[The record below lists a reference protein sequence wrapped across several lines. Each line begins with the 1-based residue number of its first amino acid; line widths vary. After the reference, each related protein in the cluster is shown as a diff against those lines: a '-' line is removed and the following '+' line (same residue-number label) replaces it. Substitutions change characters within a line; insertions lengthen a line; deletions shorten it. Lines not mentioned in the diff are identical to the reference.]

1 MGKKILDSKA
11 LYVVLSIAIAVVMW
25 FYVTSMDGNQASKP
39 IRNITITFSGEEQ
52 LESNGLMIA
61 GDAPSANITVK
72 AKPAVLAQ
80 LTDKTVELVVDVATI
95 ERAGDYTL
103 AYTVKLP
110 SNISASQ
117 VQIINEGTGNVSF
130 TVAEY
135 RQREIELR
143 GKFEGTTA
151 EGYLAGDQEDFVFST
166 NKITI
171 SGQAELVNQVS
182 YAEVVVTGENLS
194 ENVRGDFPYRFIGA
208 SGDVIDNLDVE
219 CSVAT
224 VHTTFPILAT
234 ADIPLK
240 VELVAGGG
248 VSLDQVTCTLSQES
262 LTVAGSKTA
271 VEAIQSEGSIV
282 LGTIDLGTVHDGDVI
297 TFDIA
302 LTDELTNISGVT
314 QVTATLDL
322 DDSLKSKTVEVT
334 NIDCISPPD
343 GWAAKALTQ
352 MVEVEVR
359 GSQEL
364 LDAVTPDKI
373 RVVADLKDINQAAGQ
388 YTVTANVYLDS
399 VGTRDQIDV
408 VGRDYKIVVSLY
420 RA

>member
-61 GDAPSANITVK
+61 GDAPTANITVK

-80 LTDKTVELVVDVATI
+80 LTDKTVELVVDVAAI

-110 SNISASQ
+110 GNISASQ

-151 EGYLAGDQEDFVFST
+151 EGYLAGDQEDFVFSP

-182 YAEVVVTGENLS
+182 YAEVVVTGDNLS
-194 ENVRGDFPYRFIGA
+194 DTVRGDFPYRFIGA
-208 SGDVIDNLDVE
+208 SGDVIDNLNVE

-234 ADIPLK
+234 ADIPLE
-240 VELVAGGG
+240 VELVEGGG
-248 VSLDQVTCTLSQES
+248 VSLDQVKCTLSQES

-282 LGTIDLGTVHDGDVI
+282 LGTVDLGTVHDGDVI

-359 GSQEL
+359 GSQKL

>member
-61 GDAPSANITVK
+61 GDAPTANITVK

-80 LTDKTVELVVDVATI
+80 LTDKTVELVVDVATV

-110 SNISASQ
+110 SNVSSSQ

-151 EGYLAGDQEDFVFST
+151 EGYLAGDQEDFVFFP

-182 YAEVVVTGENLS
+182 YAEVVVTGDNLS
-194 ENVRGDFPYRFIGA
+194 DTVRGDFPYRFIGA

-240 VELVAGGG
+240 VDLVEGGG

-314 QVTATLDL
+314 QVTATIDL

-364 LDAVTPDKI
+364 LDAVTADKI

>member
-11 LYVVLSIAIAVVMW
+11 LYVVLSILIAITMW
-25 FYVTSMDGNQASKP
+25 FYVTSMDGNQRSNP
-39 IRNITITFSGEEQ
+39 INNIPITFVGEEQ
-52 LESNGLMIA
+52 LVSRGLMIA
-61 GDAPSANITVK
+61 GDPPTASITVK
-72 AKPAVLAQ
+72 ATPTVLAQ
-80 LTDKTVELVVDVATI
+80 LTNDSVELVVDVSSIDKAS
-95 ERAGDYTL
+95 EYTL

-117 VQIINEGTGNVSF
+117 VQFVRGETGNVTF

-143 GKFEGTTA
+143 GKFVGTTA
-151 EGYLAGDQEDFVFST
+151 EGYLAGDQEDFVCTPSQ
-166 NKITI
+166 ITI

-182 YAEVVVTGENLS
+182 YAEVVVDGDNLS
-194 ENVRGDFPYRFIGA
+194 ETVRGSFPYQFIGA
-208 SGDVIDNLDVE
+208 SGDVIANLDVTR
-219 CSVAT
+219 SVET
-224 VHTTFPILAT
+224 VQTTFPILAT
-234 ADIPLK
+234 AEVPLEVK
-240 VELVAGGG
+240 LVEGGG
-248 VSLDQVTCTLSQES
+248 VSLDQVKYTMSADTI
-262 LTVAGSKTA
+262 TVAGSKTA
-271 VEAIQSEGSIV
+271 VDALLTEGSIE
-282 LGTIDLGTVHDGDVI
+282 LGTIDLGTVHDGDEI
-297 TFDIA
+297 HFDIA
-302 LTDELTNISGVT
+302 LTDELSNISGIN
-314 QVTATLDL
+314 QVTVTIDL
-322 DDSLKSKTVEVT
+322 DDSLKSKTIEVT
-334 NIDCISPPD
+334 DINCISPPS

-352 MVEVEVR
+352 MLEVEVR

-364 LDAVTPDKI
+364 LDAVTPDKV

>member
-80 LTDKTVELVVDVATI
+80 LTDKTVELVVDVAAI

-151 EGYLAGDQEDFVFST
+151 EGYLAGDQEDFVFSP

-297 TFDIA
+297 TFDVA

>member
-39 IRNITITFSGEEQ
+39 VRNITITFSGEEQ

-151 EGYLAGDQEDFVFST
+151 EGYLAGDQEDFVFSP

>member
-130 TVAEY
+130 AVAEY

-151 EGYLAGDQEDFVFST
+151 EGYLAGDQEDFVFSP

-408 VGRDYKIVVSLY
+408 VGRDY
-420 RA
+420 

>member
-1 MGKKILDSKA
+1 M
-11 LYVVLSIAIAVVMW
+11 
-25 FYVTSMDGNQASKP
+25 
-39 IRNITITFSGEEQ
+39 
-52 LESNGLMIA
+52 
-61 GDAPSANITVK
+61 
-72 AKPAVLAQ
+72 
-80 LTDKTVELVVDVATI
+80 
-95 ERAGDYTL
+95 
-103 AYTVKLP
+103 
-110 SNISASQ
+110 
-117 VQIINEGTGNVSF
+117 
-130 TVAEY
+130 
-135 RQREIELR
+135 
-143 GKFEGTTA
+143 
-151 EGYLAGDQEDFVFST
+151 
-166 NKITI
+166 
-171 SGQAELVNQVS
+171 
-182 YAEVVVTGENLS
+182 
-194 ENVRGDFPYRFIGA
+194 
-208 SGDVIDNLDVE
+208 
-219 CSVAT
+219 AT

-248 VSLDQVTCTLSQES
+248 VALDQVTCTLSQES

-297 TFDIA
+297 TFDVA

>member
-61 GDAPSANITVK
+61 GDAPTANITVK

-80 LTDKTVELVVDVATI
+80 LTDKTVELVVDVATV

-110 SNISASQ
+110 SNVSSSQ

-151 EGYLAGDQEDFVFST
+151 EGYLAGDQEDFVFSP

-182 YAEVVVTGENLS
+182 YAEVVVTGDNLS
-194 ENVRGDFPYRFIGA
+194 DTVRGDFPYRFIGA

-240 VELVAGGG
+240 VDLVEGGG
-248 VSLDQVTCTLSQES
+248 VSLDQVRCTLSQES

-314 QVTATLDL
+314 QVTATIDL

-364 LDAVTPDKI
+364 LDAVTADKI

>member
-80 LTDKTVELVVDVATI
+80 LTDKTVELVVDVAAI

-151 EGYLAGDQEDFVFST
+151 EGYLAGDQEDFVFSP

-194 ENVRGDFPYRFIGA
+194 ENVRGDFPYRFIGT

>member
-25 FYVTSMDGNQASKP
+25 FYVTSMDGNQASKS

-151 EGYLAGDQEDFVFST
+151 EGYLAGDQEDFVFSP

-302 LTDELTNISGVT
+302 ITDELTNISGVT

>member
-61 GDAPSANITVK
+61 GDAPTANITVK

-110 SNISASQ
+110 GNISASQ

-151 EGYLAGDQEDFVFST
+151 EGYLAGDQEDFVFSP

-182 YAEVVVTGENLS
+182 YAEVVVTGDNLS
-194 ENVRGDFPYRFIGA
+194 DTVRGDFPYRFIGA
-208 SGDVIDNLDVE
+208 SGDVIDNLNVE

-234 ADIPLK
+234 ADIPLE
-240 VELVAGGG
+240 VELVEGGG
-248 VSLDQVTCTLSQES
+248 VSLDQVKCTLSQES

-314 QVTATLDL
+314 QVTATIDL

-359 GSQEL
+359 GTQKL

>member
-25 FYVTSMDGNQASKP
+25 FYVTSMDGNQASKS

-151 EGYLAGDQEDFVFST
+151 EGYLAGDQEDFVFSP

-282 LGTIDLGTVHDGDVI
+282 LGTIDLGTVHDGDVL

-302 LTDELTNISGVT
+302 ITDELTNISGVT

>member
-110 SNISASQ
+110 SYISASQ

-151 EGYLAGDQEDFVFST
+151 EGYLAGDQEDFVFSP

-208 SGDVIDNLDVE
+208 SGDVINNLDVE

>member
-130 TVAEY
+130 AVAEY

-151 EGYLAGDQEDFVFST
+151 EGYLAGDQEDFVFSP

-194 ENVRGDFPYRFIGA
+194 KNVRGDFPYRFIGA

-302 LTDELTNISGVT
+302 ITDELTNISGVT

>member
-80 LTDKTVELVVDVATI
+80 LTDKTVELVVDVAAI

-151 EGYLAGDQEDFVFST
+151 EGYLAGDQEDFVFSP

-314 QVTATLDL
+314 QATATIDL

>member
-1 MGKKILDSKA
+1 MGKKILDRKA

-151 EGYLAGDQEDFVFST
+151 EGYLAGDQEDFVFSP

-182 YAEVVVTGENLS
+182 YAEVVVTGDNLS
-194 ENVRGDFPYRFIGA
+194 DTVRGDFPYRFIGA
-208 SGDVIDNLDVE
+208 SGDVIDNLNVE

-352 MVEVEVR
+352 MVEVEVQ
-359 GSQEL
+359 GSQKL

-373 RVVADLKDINQAAGQ
+373 RVVADLKDINKAAGQ

>member
-61 GDAPSANITVK
+61 GDPPTANITVK

-110 SNISASQ
+110 GNISASQ

-151 EGYLAGDQEDFVFST
+151 EGYLAGDQEDFVFSP

-182 YAEVVVTGENLS
+182 YAEVVVTGDNLS
-194 ENVRGDFPYRFIGA
+194 DTVRGDFPYRFIGA
-208 SGDVIDNLDVE
+208 SGDVIDNLNVE

-234 ADIPLK
+234 ADIPLE
-240 VELVAGGG
+240 VELVEGGG
-248 VSLDQVTCTLSQES
+248 VSLDQVKCTLSQES

-359 GSQEL
+359 GSQKL

>member
-80 LTDKTVELVVDVATI
+80 LTDKTVELVVDVAAI

-151 EGYLAGDQEDFVFST
+151 EGYLAGDQEDFVFSP

-240 VELVAGGG
+240 VELVEGGG

-314 QVTATLDL
+314 QVTATIDL

>member
-25 FYVTSMDGNQASKP
+25 FYVTSMDGNQASKS

-130 TVAEY
+130 AVAEY

-151 EGYLAGDQEDFVFST
+151 EGYLAGDQEDFVFSP

-322 DDSLKSKTVEVT
+322 DESLKSKTVEVT

>member
-25 FYVTSMDGNQASKP
+25 FYVTSMDGNQASKS

-151 EGYLAGDQEDFVFST
+151 EGYLAGDQEDFVFSP

-297 TFDIA
+297 TFDVA

-322 DDSLKSKTVEVT
+322 GDSLKSKTVEVT

>member
-25 FYVTSMDGNQASKP
+25 FYVTSMDGNQASKS

-151 EGYLAGDQEDFVFST
+151 EGYLAGDQEDFVFSP

-373 RVVADLKDINQAAGQ
+373 RVVADLKDVNQAAGQ

>member
-80 LTDKTVELVVDVATI
+80 LTDKTVELVVDVAAI

-130 TVAEY
+130 AVAEY

-151 EGYLAGDQEDFVFST
+151 EGYLAGDQEDFVFSP

-248 VSLDQVTCTLSQES
+248 VSPDQVTCTLSQES

>member
-80 LTDKTVELVVDVATI
+80 LTDKTVELVVDVAAI

-130 TVAEY
+130 AVAEY

-151 EGYLAGDQEDFVFST
+151 EGYLAGDQEDFVFSP

>member
-151 EGYLAGDQEDFVFST
+151 EGYLAGDQEDFVFSP

-373 RVVADLKDINQAAGQ
+373 RVVADVKDINQAAGQ

>member
-130 TVAEY
+130 AVAEY

-151 EGYLAGDQEDFVFST
+151 EGYLAGDQEDFVFSP

-408 VGRDYKIVVSLY
+408 VGRVYKIVVSLY

>member
-151 EGYLAGDQEDFVFST
+151 EGYLAGDQEDFVFSP

-182 YAEVVVTGENLS
+182 YAEVVVTGDNLS
-194 ENVRGDFPYRFIGA
+194 DTVRGDFPYRFIGA
-208 SGDVIDNLDVE
+208 SGDVIDNLNVE

-234 ADIPLK
+234 ADIPLE
-240 VELVAGGG
+240 VELVEGGG
-248 VSLDQVTCTLSQES
+248 VSLDQVKCTLSQES

-282 LGTIDLGTVHDGDVI
+282 LGTVDLGTVHDGDVI

-314 QVTATLDL
+314 QVTATIDL

-359 GSQEL
+359 GTQKL

>member
-130 TVAEY
+130 AVAEY

-151 EGYLAGDQEDFVFST
+151 EGYLAGDQEDFVFSP
-166 NKITI
+166 NKITV

>member
-11 LYVVLSIAIAVVMW
+11 LYVVLSILIAITMW
-25 FYVTSMDGNQASKP
+25 FYVTSMDGNQRSNP
-39 IRNITITFSGEEQ
+39 INNIPITFVGEEQ
-52 LESNGLMIA
+52 LVSRGLMIA
-61 GDAPSANITVK
+61 GDPPTASITVK
-72 AKPAVLAQ
+72 ATPTVLAQ
-80 LTDKTVELVVDVATI
+80 LTSDSVELVVDVSSIDKAS
-95 ERAGDYTL
+95 EYTL

-117 VQIINEGTGNVSF
+117 VQFVRGETGNVTF

-143 GKFEGTTA
+143 GKFVGTTA
-151 EGYLAGDQEDFVFST
+151 EGYLAGDQEDFVFTPS
-166 NKITI
+166 KITI

-182 YAEVVVTGENLS
+182 YAEVVVDGDNLS
-194 ENVRGDFPYRFIGA
+194 ETVRGSFPYQFIGA
-208 SGDVIDNLDVE
+208 SGDVIANLDVTR
-219 CSVAT
+219 SVET
-224 VHTTFPILAT
+224 VQTTFPILAT
-234 ADIPLK
+234 AEVPLEVK
-240 VELVAGGG
+240 LVEGGG
-248 VSLDQVTCTLSQES
+248 VSLDQVKYTMSADTI
-262 LTVAGSKTA
+262 TVAGSKTA
-271 VEAIQSEGSIV
+271 VDALLTEGSIE
-282 LGTIDLGTVHDGDVI
+282 LGTIDLGTVHDGDEI
-297 TFDIA
+297 HFDIA
-302 LTDELTNISGVT
+302 LTDELSNISGIN
-314 QVTATLDL
+314 QVTVTIDL
-322 DDSLKSKTVEVT
+322 DDSLKSKTIEVT
-334 NIDCISPPD
+334 DINCISPPS

-352 MVEVEVR
+352 MLEVEVR

-364 LDAVTPDKI
+364 LDAVTPDKV

>member
-25 FYVTSMDGNQASKP
+25 FYVTSMDGNQASKS

-110 SNISASQ
+110 SYISASQ

-151 EGYLAGDQEDFVFST
+151 EGYLAGDQEDFVFSP

>member
-151 EGYLAGDQEDFVFST
+151 EGYLAGDQEDFVFSP

>member
-25 FYVTSMDGNQASKP
+25 FYVTSMDGNQVSKP

-151 EGYLAGDQEDFVFST
+151 EGYLAGDQEDFVFSP

>member
-1 MGKKILDSKA
+1 MGKKILDSKV

-80 LTDKTVELVVDVATI
+80 LTDKKVELVVDVATI

-110 SNISASQ
+110 SYISASQ

-151 EGYLAGDQEDFVFST
+151 EGYLAGDQEDFVFSP

-314 QVTATLDL
+314 QVTATIDL

>member
-130 TVAEY
+130 AVAEY

-151 EGYLAGDQEDFVFST
+151 EGYLAGDQEDFVFSP

-302 LTDELTNISGVT
+302 ITDELTNISGVT

>member
-25 FYVTSMDGNQASKP
+25 FYVTSMDGNQASKS

-80 LTDKTVELVVDVATI
+80 LTDKTVELVVDVAAI

-151 EGYLAGDQEDFVFST
+151 EGYLAGDQEDFVFSP

-314 QVTATLDL
+314 QVTATIDL

>member
-25 FYVTSMDGNQASKP
+25 FYVTSMDGNQASKS

-117 VQIINEGTGNVSF
+117 VQIINEGTGIYIRFHPEPIRTSAI
-130 TVAEY
+130 AETLFIS
-135 RQREIELR
+135 RSKLSS
-143 GKFEGTTA
+143 KFKSE
-151 EGYLAGDQEDFVFST
+151 
-166 NKITI
+166 
-171 SGQAELVNQVS
+171 
-182 YAEVVVTGENLS
+182 TGENLS

>member
-130 TVAEY
+130 AVAEY

-151 EGYLAGDQEDFVFST
+151 EGYLAGDQEDFVFSP

>member
-25 FYVTSMDGNQASKP
+25 FYVTSMDGNQASKS

-130 TVAEY
+130 AVAEY

-151 EGYLAGDQEDFVFST
+151 EGYLAGDQEDFVFSP

-248 VSLDQVTCTLSQES
+248 VALDQVTCTLSQES

-297 TFDIA
+297 TFDVA